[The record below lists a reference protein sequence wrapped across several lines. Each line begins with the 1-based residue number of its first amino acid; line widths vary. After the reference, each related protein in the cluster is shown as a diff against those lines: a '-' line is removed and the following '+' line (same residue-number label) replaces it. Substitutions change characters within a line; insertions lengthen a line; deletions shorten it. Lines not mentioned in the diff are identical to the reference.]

1 MGVITYDSIAVSG
14 VDFLRLMDLEIT
26 QNINTHSSCVVRL
39 EVTKEQGEAAA
50 SLIEQYVIISSRA
63 KGQTGVLFYGVAA
76 DAVTSFHGGYYEL
89 KLALFSTSC
98 LLDREKSDKTYS
110 NSQQTVLDLMED
122 AAGGKAMID
131 FHVTDRPI
139 GRFTLRYQE
148 TAWEFIKRLASVL
161 YASVTANITTKVP
174 VIHIGMAASQPTE
187 TDETVETYLGK
198 EDGSLPSPLLFNN
211 AAMNGPQQKT
221 TFVLG
226 EPASVLN
233 WSGTT
238 TIRDGILT
246 KTSVRMDESSYRQE
260 PIENSGIAG
269 LIVTGIVQ
277 EVKKNLVKVFFDQ
290 IDESFDASCD
300 QWFEYS
306 TAYSSEGGPLGSG
319 FYFMPEAGDRV
330 RVYFPTS
337 SAGEG
342 LAFAS
347 VTVSPLKDP
356 AEMKWRSPGG
366 QELLFTKDGL
376 RIAGRENSIFI
387 DLSGSEDSNYG
398 IRIVCDKDIRLVSE
412 APEGEGDSAVM
423 LYAEDSIYMYADKQ
437 IKLETDST
445 VMEIDQDKICM
456 NAEYVY
462 LADQ

>member
-14 VDFLRLMDLEIT
+14 VEFLRLLDLEIT
-26 QNINTHSSCVVRL
+26 QNINTHSSCVIKL
-39 EVTKEQGEAAA
+39 EVTKAQGDAAA
-50 SLIEQYVIISSRA
+50 SLIDQYVIVSSQA

-76 DAVTSFHGGYYEL
+76 DARVSFTGGYHEL
-89 KLALFSTSC
+89 KIVLFSTSY

-110 NSQQTVLDLMED
+110 NSQQTFLDLMED
-122 AAGGKAMID
+122 AAGGGAMID
-131 FHVTDRPI
+131 FHVTDKPI

-174 VIHIGMAASQPTE
+174 VLHIGIAASQPAE

-198 EDGSLPSPLLFNN
+198 EEGRFSSPLLFGQTP
-211 AAMNGPQQKT
+211 MNGPRWKT
-221 TFVLG
+221 TQILG
-226 EPASVLN
+226 GTVPDLN

-277 EVKKNLVKVFFDQ
+277 EVKKNRVKVFFDQ
-290 IDESFDASCD
+290 MDDSFDASCD

-319 FYFMPEAGDRV
+319 FYFMPEEGDRV

-356 AEMKWRSPGG
+356 SEMKWRAPGG
-366 QELLFTKDGL
+366 QELLFTKDGV

-387 DLSGSEDSNYG
+387 DLSGREDSQYG
-398 IRIVCDKDIRLVSE
+398 IQIVCEKDIKLVSE
-412 APEGEGDSAVM
+412 APEGEGESAVM
-423 LYAEDSIYMYADKQ
+423 LYAEDSIFMYADHQ
-437 IKLETDST
+437 IRLETDST
-445 VMEIDQDKICM
+445 VIEIDQNKICM